1 MFFALIHECGM
12 FTYQKTTKQWKLR
25 NCSYIQQHGLILE
38 TKLNEK
44 SYKQKCILC
53 NSPLCVFQQL
63 AESESVSR
71 SVVFDSLD
79 PMDCRQP
86 GSSVHGILQA
96 RILEWVSMSSS
107 KVSSPP
113 RDQTW
118 VSCIAGRHFTIL
130 DKWEAP

>member
-1 MFFALIHECGM
+1 MFFVLIRECGM
-12 FTYQKTTKQWKLR
+12 FTYQKTMKQWKWR

-44 SYKQKCILC
+44 SYKKKCVLC

-79 PMDCRQP
+79 PMDCCPP
-86 GSSVHGILQA
+86 GSSVQGILQV
-96 RILEWVSMSSS
+96 RILEWVSMPSS

-113 RDQTW
+113 RDRTW
-118 VSCIAGRHFTIL
+118 ISRIASRHFTIL
-130 DKWEAP
+130 ANWEAP